1 MEIMKKLLIAL
12 GLSLLVSLN
21 LFSSDIVIK
30 KSHNSVD
37 VTIEKIK
44 TIVTKKGLHI
54 FAVIDHAKGAH
65 ELGMKLLPSKVIIF
79 GNPKMGTLLMQDD
92 ASAALDLPMKIAVY
106 KIQNGDV
113 LMAYRNGDS
122 LQKEH
127 SMIQKSKLIHK
138 INGALNKITTKAGM

>member
-1 MEIMKKLLIAL
+1 MKKLLITL
-12 GLSLLVSLN
+12 GLSALLSVN

-44 TIVTKKGLHI
+44 KIVTKKGLHI
-54 FAVIDHAKGAH
+54 FAVIDHANGAKRV
-65 ELGMKLLPSKVIIF
+65 GMKLLPSKVIIF
-79 GNPKMGTLLMQDD
+79 GNPEMGTLLMQDD
-92 ASAALDLPMKIAVY
+92 ASTALDLPLKIAVY

-113 LMAYRNGDS
+113 LMAYRSGES

-127 SMIQKSKLIHK
+127 SMIKKAALIEK
-138 INGALNKITTKAGM
+138 ISGALDKITERAGI